1 MTVRIREATAA
12 DAEACGRIMHDGFKA
27 ISDRHNF
34 PPDFPDVEA
43 ATGLARAFI
52 AHPKIFGVV
61 AEDGGRVVGSNFLS
75 EGDAIRAVGPIT
87 VEPRRQDNGVGRKL
101 MQAVIE
107 RGKGA
112 AGIRLLQAGYHMRSL
127 SLYAS
132 LGFEVREPIVVMS
145 GRPRSASARDAAVR
159 RMTAADVAACDA
171 LCLRAHGI
179 SRGNE
184 IADAVR
190 MFAPVV
196 IARDG
201 RITGYL
207 TNPTLW
213 MMNHGVAESDA
224 DMQALLRG
232 AASLLDQ
239 PLSFLMP
246 VRQSALFRW
255 CLAEGLK
262 SVMPMTLMTIGEY
275 RTPQGAYVPSV
286 LY

>member
-1 MTVRIREATAA
+1 MSVTIRQALPS
-12 DAEACGRIMHDGFKA
+12 DAEACGRIMHDGFRV
-27 ISDRHNF
+27 ISERHNF
-34 PPDFPDVEA
+34 PPDFPDVET

-107 RGKGA
+107 RGKSA

-132 LGFEVREPIVVMS
+132 LGFEVREPIVVMI
-145 GRPRSASARDAAVR
+145 GRPKSAPQASATVR
-159 RMTAADVAACDA
+159 RMTAADVASCDA
-171 LCLRAHGI
+171 LCRRAHGL
-179 SRGNE
+179 SRANE
-184 IADAVR
+184 IADAVS
-190 MFAPVV
+190 MFSPVV
-196 IARDG
+196 LEREG
-201 RITGYL
+201 RIAAYL
-207 TNPTLW
+207 TNPVLW
-213 MMNHGVAESDA
+213 MMNHGVADSDA
-224 DMQALLRG
+224 DMQALLLG
-232 AASLLDQ
+232 AAALLDQ

-255 CLAEGLK
+255 CLAQGLK

-275 RTPQGAYVPSV
+275 RTPQGSYMPSV